1 MAWGWGSS
9 GSFSALSTWVGMTRR
24 LGSAMVGRAPA
35 RGLGFSQHGDGH
47 LSRST
52 PRRNIPGELGRS
64 LGTCSDLRS
73 HAASQLPH
81 STSSKRTTGNA
92 VSRGWKKEPLPD
104 GSDKVAWQK
113 SVRNGREHCGKHSL
127 PHTCLL
133 QKLPCLNFSDLR
145 PQCINVLLWLSCSC
159 E

>member
-1 MAWGWGSS
+1 M
-9 GSFSALSTWVGMTRR
+9 ALSTWVGMTQR
-24 LGSAMVGRAPA
+24 LGSAMVDRALA
-35 RGLGFSQHGDGH
+35 RGLGFSQHGDGD

-81 STSSKRTTGNA
+81 SISSKRTTGSA
-92 VSRGWKKEPLPD
+92 VSRRWKKEPLPG
-104 GSDKVAWQK
+104 GSDKVTRQK
-113 SVRNGREHCGKHSL
+113 GVRKGREHCGKQSL

-133 QKLPCLNFSDLR
+133 QNLPCLDFSDLG
-145 PQCINVLLWLSCSC
+145 PPCINFLLWLSCSC